1 MPDGID
7 ADDGAGVGAL
17 IICVLEW
24 SAQDLVASWTL
35 VGNKTGATR
44 LGFAVLLK
52 FFEIAARF
60 PSVAGEVPP
69 SAVAYLAE
77 HLHVTADAF
86 LVDRFYVALSDG
98 APRPSPRSPSKNR
111 SASRRSGGR
120 SGTIWDSSTA
130 RSATW

>member
-1 MPDGID
+1 M
-7 ADDGAGVGAL
+7 

-86 LVDRFYVALSDG
+86 LVGVVNHLG
-98 APRPSPRSPSKNR
+98 CVQVK
-111 SASRRSGGR
+111 
-120 SGTIWDSSTA
+120 W
-130 RSATW
+130 ATDADAG

>member
-1 MPDGID
+1 M
-7 ADDGAGVGAL
+7 L
-17 IICVLEW
+17 KW

-44 LGFAVLLK
+44 LGFAVWLK

-77 HLHVTADAF
+77 HLRVTTDAF

>member
-1 MPDGID
+1 
-7 ADDGAGVGAL
+7 L

-60 PSVAGEVPP
+60 PSVAGEVP
-69 SAVAYLAE
+69 AVRGGVLGRAE

-98 APRPSPRSPSKNR
+98 APRPSPSSPSKNR
-111 SASRRSGGR
+111 VLPAEVAGDPAP
-120 SGTIWDSSTA
+120 SGTHPRHDQLPGDP
-130 RSATW
+130 

>member
-1 MPDGID
+1 M
-7 ADDGAGVGAL
+7 
-17 IICVLEW
+17 LEW

-98 APRPSPRSPSKNR
+98 ARPSPRSPSKNR

-120 SGTIWDSSTA
+120 SGTIWNSSTA

>member
-1 MPDGID
+1 M
-7 ADDGAGVGAL
+7 
-17 IICVLEW
+17 LEW

-120 SGTIWDSSTA
+120 SGTETSGCQRGSENDTGSSNMNCV
-130 RSATW
+130 R

>member
-1 MPDGID
+1 
-7 ADDGAGVGAL
+7 L
-17 IICVLEW
+17 IICVLKW

-44 LGFAVLLK
+44 LGFAVWLK

-86 LVDRFYVALSDG
+86 LVDRFYAALSDG

>member
-1 MPDGID
+1 M
-7 ADDGAGVGAL
+7 
-17 IICVLEW
+17 LEW

-77 HLHVTADAF
+77 HLH
-86 LVDRFYVALSDG
+86 
-98 APRPSPRSPSKNR
+98 APPR
-111 SASRRSGGR
+111 
-120 SGTIWDSSTA
+120 THFSSTA
-130 RSATW
+130 STSPSRTAPRGRRHAHRARTGVLPAEVAGDPAPSGTHPRHDQLPGDP

>member
-1 MPDGID
+1 
-7 ADDGAGVGAL
+7 L

-35 VGNKTGATR
+35 VGNKTGPTR

>member
-1 MPDGID
+1 
-7 ADDGAGVGAL
+7 L

-35 VGNKTGATR
+35 VGNKTGPTR

-60 PSVAGEVPP
+60 PSVAGEVP
-69 SAVAYLAE
+69 AVRGGVPGRAE

>member
-1 MPDGID
+1 M
-7 ADDGAGVGAL
+7 
-17 IICVLEW
+17 LEW

-44 LGFAVLLK
+44 LGFAVWLK

-98 APRPSPRSPSKNR
+98 APPPRSPSKNR

>member
-1 MPDGID
+1 M
-7 ADDGAGVGAL
+7 
-17 IICVLEW
+17 LEW

-98 APRPSPRSPSKNR
+98 APR
-111 SASRRSGGR
+111 RRHAHRARTGVLPAEVAGDPAP
-120 SGTIWDSSTA
+120 SGTHPRHDQLPGDP
-130 RSATW
+130 

>member
-1 MPDGID
+1 
-7 ADDGAGVGAL
+7 
-17 IICVLEW
+17 
-24 SAQDLVASWTL
+24 
-35 VGNKTGATR
+35 
-44 LGFAVLLK
+44 LK

-86 LVDRFYVALSDG
+86 LVDRFSVALSDG
-98 APRPSPRSPSKNR
+98 APRPSPRSPSKIR

>member
-1 MPDGID
+1 
-7 ADDGAGVGAL
+7 
-17 IICVLEW
+17 
-24 SAQDLVASWTL
+24 
-35 VGNKTGATR
+35 
-44 LGFAVLLK
+44 LK

>member
-1 MPDGID
+1 
-7 ADDGAGVGAL
+7 L
-17 IICVLEW
+17 IICVLKW

>member
-1 MPDGID
+1 
-7 ADDGAGVGAL
+7 L
-17 IICVLEW
+17 IICVPEW

-60 PSVAGEVPP
+60 PSVAGEVP
-69 SAVAYLAE
+69 AVRGGVLGRAE

-111 SASRRSGGR
+111 STSRQRGGR

>member
-1 MPDGID
+1 M
-7 ADDGAGVGAL
+7 
-17 IICVLEW
+17 LEW

-44 LGFAVLLK
+44 LGFAVWLK

-77 HLHVTADAF
+77 HLRVTADAF

-98 APRPSPRSPSKNR
+98 APRPSARSPSKSR

>member
-1 MPDGID
+1 
-7 ADDGAGVGAL
+7 L

-120 SGTIWDSSTA
+120 SGTIWTHPRHDQLPGDP
-130 RSATW
+130 

>member
-52 FFEIAARF
+52 FLRDRGA
-60 PSVAGEVPP
+60 VP
-69 SAVAYLAE
+69 E
-77 HLHVTADAF
+77 
-86 LVDRFYVALSDG
+86 R
-98 APRPSPRSPSKNR
+98 
-111 SASRRSGGR
+111 GG
-120 SGTIWDSSTA
+120 
-130 RSATW
+130 

>member
-1 MPDGID
+1 
-7 ADDGAGVGAL
+7 L

-69 SAVAYLAE
+69 SVVAYLAE

-98 APRPSPRSPSKNR
+98 APRPSPRSPSENR
-111 SASRRSGGR
+111 SASRRSSGR

>member
-1 MPDGID
+1 M
-7 ADDGAGVGAL
+7 
-17 IICVLEW
+17 LEW

-86 LVDRFYVALSDG
+86 LVDRFYVVLSDG